1 MEMAVN
7 KQFGEKRLTKKRSFI
22 SCMTAMILLAALCL
36 TGCSGSF
43 KTDPLVKAAQKN
55 GMSSIPLEGIQS
67 RLGDDNTF
75 YGIEMPEGS
84 ELRPVYYVSKDSN
97 EAINVHTK
105 YLSINDRDVAGLES
119 LFWCE
124 DRRSDVY
131 ACLMTALTEDT
142 ATKLYDEWLTFFRED
157 NSVIT
162 SGQKGSCVYTIGYL
176 RKDAV
181 DTSEE
186 TDYFGLY
193 KKGKTFFLI
202 SASNKTEQG
211 RKEVES
217 FCKALGVVSPFT
229 AKA

>member
-1 MEMAVN
+1 MKEAT
-7 KQFGEKRLTKKRSFI
+7 RSTKKRSFI

-84 ELRPVYYVSKDSN
+84 ELRPVYYVSKDGT

-105 YLSINDRDVAGLES
+105 YLSLNDRDVAGLES

-124 DRRSDVY
+124 DRKNKMG
-131 ACLMTALTEDT
+131 AELMTALTEDT
-142 ATKLYDEWLTFFRED
+142 ATKLYDEWLAFFKED
-157 NSVIT
+157 DTVIT
-162 SGQKGSCVYTIGYL
+162 SGKKGSCTYSIGYY
-176 RKDAV
+176 RNDDPAG
-181 DTSEE
+181 SNGIG
-186 TDYFGLY
+186 YFGIY